1 MFSPKIS
8 VIIPIFNAEK
18 YLEKCLKSIINQT
31 FDDIEII
38 CVNDGSTDKSLDILN
53 RFSKKD
59 KRFKIFS
66 TKNNGQGSARNFGLK
81 KAAGEYVS
89 FVDADDWISE
99 DSFELLYEKAKSF
112 DLDILFFQM
121 INYINST
128 GSLVETELYNYSVFL
143 NNLDINIPFSYVDI
157 KDYLFQI
164 AVCPVSKLY
173 KKSFLDKN
181 DLFFNENMIFED
193 NVFFYNAFLKAKN
206 VSFIDKKLYYRRR
219 HSESVTQ
226 NISEKSFDII
236 LATNEMLKLFKNN
249 NWYNQFKEGLINH
262 TFSMILEWFFKVN
275 VILQVD
281 FFVKIKFESMALN
294 ELCDDFK
301 NYLNDEQSI
310 IHELFIKNN
319 HYIDFMAYYKLSFED
334 YKFIKETSNY
344 LISVIIPVYNS
355 GKIIHRTLHSIINQ
369 SIGFDNIEVILIND
383 NSTDNTADVIDKY
396 ASIYDNIKTIHLKNN
411 TGSAGT
417 PRNIGIKEASSD
429 YLMFLDHDDFFEI
442 DALEKL
448 YSKITETKSDL
459 VFGTYV
465 VIGKDSFK
473 KVTYPNEK
481 KGDFNNILDNE
492 RFVGFPPPSIWTKL
506 FKKDIIIENNFLFPS
521 ILGEDAIF
529 LNKILL
535 KASGIS
541 YLADDIICY
550 HDLSGESTTNSISFN
565 YLSEGLISEK
575 YLFNLFESLNKEYYF
590 KYRCE
595 GNINFFLSQFLRSN
609 LNKEEIREILPIYN
623 WFLDKCTSYGL
634 KPNNEKSDCLMKLFI
649 KEDVDGIYNFVN
661 NNSFN
666 KKIMHKIKNY
676 KTFMKKSFLFLKKI
690 KNRVF

>member
-18 YLEKCLKSIINQT
+18 YLEKCLNSIINQT

-173 KKSFLDKN
+173 KKDFLDKN
-181 DLFFNENMIFED
+181 DLFFPENMIFED
-193 NVFFYNAFLKAKN
+193 NVFFYNAFLKAKR
-206 VSFIDKKLYYRRR
+206 VSFLDEKLYYRRR

-226 NISEKSFDII
+226 NISKKSFDII
-236 LATNEMLKLFKNN
+236 LATNEMLKLFKSN
-249 NWYNQFKEGLINH
+249 NWYDEFKMDLINH

-275 VILQVD
+275 IILSGD

-294 ELCDDFK
+294 ELCVDFK
-301 NYLNDEQSI
+301 NYLDDEKRI
-310 IHELFIKNN
+310 IHELFIKYDN
-319 HYIDFMAYYKLSFED
+319 YIDFMIYYKLAFAD
-334 YKFIKETSNY
+334 YKFIKENSNY
-344 LISVIIPVYNS
+344 LISVIIPIYNNE
-355 GKIIHRTLHSIINQ
+355 KFIHRTLHSIINQ
-369 SIGFDNIEVILIND
+369 TIGFDNIEVILIND
-383 NSTDNTADVIDKY
+383 NSNDKTAEVIDNY
-396 ASIYDNIKTIHLKNN
+396 SFIYDNIKTIHLKNN

-417 PRNIGIKEASSD
+417 PRNIGIKESSAN
-429 YLMFLDHDDFFEI
+429 YLMFLDHDDFFEL

-448 YSKITETKSDL
+448 YSRITETKSDL

-465 VIGKDSFK
+465 VIGKDLFK

-481 KGDFNNILDNE
+481 KGDFDSILDNE
-492 RFVGFPPPSIWTKL
+492 RFVGYPPPSIWTKL
-506 FKKDIIIENNFLFPS
+506 FKKDVIIENNILFPT

-529 LNKILL
+529 MNKVLL

-550 HDLSGESTTNSISFN
+550 HDLSGESTTNCISFS
-565 YLSEGLISEK
+565 YLFEGLISEK
-575 YLFNLFESLNKEYYF
+575 YLFNLFKSLNKEYYF
-590 KYRCE
+590 RYRCE

-609 LNKEEIREILPIYN
+609 LNKKEIREILPIYN
-623 WFLDKCTSYGL
+623 WFLDKCTAYGL

-649 KEDVDGIYNFVN
+649 KEDVDGIYNFI
-661 NNSFN
+661 NNSNEKVIFN
-666 KKIMHKIKNY
+666 YEELK
-676 KTFMKKSFLFLKKI
+676 KKSFLFLKKI